1 MTQPLQS
8 FIVCSNMVIIRDQ
21 KILLLRRADWAPL
34 WPGHWHCPIGK
45 MEEGESPRQTAI
57 RETYEEVG
65 LQVTPSLGIV
75 VAVKA
80 RDFKNPDLIYK
91 DITLFFVAKDFEG
104 EPLNKEPR
112 LHDAMEWFHVNHLPE
127 PIIPVVKF
135 GIEQYLKGE
144 IYGEFGDEHRK
155 SSRQNYLIPP
165 ADFRKLARE
174 DIPFIT
180 SAFAEFGWNK
190 AESLYQKYFE
200 EQENDQR
207 CVWVAFKKGVFAGY
221 VTLKWHSEYAP
232 FHEKNIPEISDLN
245 VLPKFR
251 KQGIGS
257 VLLDRA
263 EIEARKKS
271 STVGIGVGLS
281 ADYGEAQRLYVR
293 RGYLPDRR
301 GITYNYQSVS
311 FNGNVRLDDDLV
323 LWFTKRL
330 S

>member
-1 MTQPLQS
+1 
-8 FIVCSNMVIIRDQ
+8 MVIIRDQ
-21 KILLLRRADWAPL
+21 KVLLLRRADWAPL

-45 MEEGESPRQTAI
+45 MEEGESPRQTVI

-65 LQVTPSLGIV
+65 LHVTPSLGTV

-80 RDFKNPDLIYK
+80 RDFKDPDLIWK
-91 DITLFFVAKDFEG
+91 DLSLFFVSEWFEG
-104 EPLNKEPR
+104 EPINKEPR
-112 LHDAMEWFHVNHLPE
+112 LHDGMEWFDVNHLPE

-144 IYGEFGDEHRK
+144 IYGEFGDEQRK
-155 SSRQNYLIPP
+155 SSHQNYLVPP
-165 ADFRKLARE
+165 ADFRKLSQDA
-174 DIPFIT
+174 IPSIVA
-180 SAFAEFGWNK
+180 AFAELGWNK
-190 AESLYQKYFE
+190 PASLYQKYFA
-200 EQENDQR
+200 EQANNQR
-207 CVWVAFKKGVFAGY
+207 CVWVAFKEGVFAGY

-251 KQGIGS
+251 KQRIAAA
-257 VLLDRA
+257 LLERA
-263 EIEARKKS
+263 EEEARKKS

-281 ADYGEAQRLYVR
+281 ADYGDAQRLYVR

-301 GITYNYQSVS
+301 GITYNYQPVS
-311 FNGNVRLDDDLV
+311 FDSNIRLDDDLV